1 MQRLFPLEDD
11 IIPTNRDP
19 SATEME
25 DEPHS
30 ASIEQSTMRRE
41 ITAELSADDLLILK
55 MKRQGAS
62 SQDIVKR
69 LTKKGFKEIQPNSVR
84 PRYERICKKIQ
95 DCNDELLD
103 EDLTDWHDGEDDIL
117 RQAHARADK
126 QIAAEIQAL
135 REQLFTYT
143 SQELNNL
150 ADRPRFS
157 AKACQDRL
165 EALSNGT
172 ARQPPELDEDP
183 EARARDITR
192 RKAEY
197 FANKKTEAERLA
209 KEAEHIKNNTPAAL
223 AKAAK
228 KAAAEQ
234 KKVEAAA
241 KKAAVQAEKDER
253 DRAQEVIRQ
262 RREKVKQD
270 HRAEE
275 RAKFSESVHD
285 RKVLRILQKNYEDK
299 ILDDEAMEA
308 QMRAAERRRAIQPT
322 FSSTMR
328 PPSRPALIY
337 EDDRQGSH
345 AADSPYDDPRGI
357 QDNGSTYDEGNSYQD
372 DAAHDAAYHR
382 SQFADPNTPAAH
394 RTSFSHAEH
403 SPAEAMRS
411 DSRQPTP
418 HEHQYDRQPTLSL
431 PHYYNSPPAPT
442 TTALPSRPQIHL
454 TDDPSLDPREIMAKP
469 ELMNLVIERGMSKN
483 REKETKGLLARR
495 LRESDRAA
503 SAGELHRWLKRRGLS
518 TKGNKAELIWRLQE
532 YDARTS
538 RSWRPKHMAIL
549 KKSRD
554 AVKGGFGRERT
565 QTVGGGV
572 QLPRPGR
579 YEEMQGGGV
588 RIGGMVED
596 GVRES
601 VEGGYGRRESFDDG
615 MGVEEGYDRDDGFG
629 VRGYAGGE
637 DGRGEED
644 QGRYAGREEDDD
656 LFVGA
661 EEENR
666 GQLDT
671 SYGADEEL

>member
-1 MQRLFPLEDD
+1 
-11 IIPTNRDP
+11 
-19 SATEME
+19 ME

-103 EDLTDWHDGEDDIL
+103 EDLTDWHDGEVSKPTHAFTCRFSNHSQDDIL